1 MLKDWWR
8 LLTDFDVY
16 EKIKMCQLLFFS
28 ILHQRL
34 ENMEKKH
41 IWSKVQVIFLPF
53 CYPKFSLWY
62 NHGMRHCITKQD
74 VSREWGFS
82 QPAKMQNCHTH
93 IYELKRGH
101 FSSLERQY
109 FAQFLCI
116 SFLCFDRCTMGNL
129 VLPWFHLP
137 YITCTTSTLKMKK
150 K

>member
-1 MLKDWWR
+1 M
-8 LLTDFDVY
+8 
-16 EKIKMCQLLFFS
+16 
-28 ILHQRL
+28 
-34 ENMEKKH
+34 
-41 IWSKVQVIFLPF
+41 IFLPF

-62 NHGMRHCITKQD
+62 NHAMRHCITKQD

-137 YITCTTSTLKMKK
+137 YITCTTSTLKMEKK
-150 K
+150 SNFLRCGLNFWQQNIFLKIWSKWKSNFRIESSYS